1 MRFPLP
7 QNGTQIQKTVKNEKY
22 VFNVIA
28 IKKVNKKWFNNQI
41 DILHVA
47 QFLTY
52 LYKNVITICPAE

>member
-1 MRFPLP
+1 MNRM
-7 QNGTQIQKTVKNEKY
+7 Y
-22 VFNVIA
+22 FNIIA

-52 LYKNVITICPAE
+52 LYTNVIIICPAE

>member
-1 MRFPLP
+1 MNRM
-7 QNGTQIQKTVKNEKY
+7 Y
-22 VFNVIA
+22 FNIIA

-52 LYKNVITICPAE
+52 LYKAANNTICPAE